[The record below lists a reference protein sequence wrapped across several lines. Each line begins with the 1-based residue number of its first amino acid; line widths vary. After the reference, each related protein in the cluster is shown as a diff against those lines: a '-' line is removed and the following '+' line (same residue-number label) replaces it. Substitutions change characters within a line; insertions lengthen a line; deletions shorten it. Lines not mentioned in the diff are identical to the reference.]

1 MTACRG
7 IRGATTADANTE
19 EAIHAATAELVQEL
33 IDANNLEEDSLAAVF
48 FTMTPDLNAAFPA
61 TAARKLAWPNAS
73 MIDMTQVVV
82 EGSLPRC
89 IRILILFNTDREPK
103 DLVFKYLKG
112 AKELRSS

>member
-19 EAIHAATAELVQEL
+19 EAIHAAATELVQAL
-33 IDANNLEEDSLAAVF
+33 IDANALEEDSLAAVF

-61 TAARKLAWPNAS
+61 TAARRLAWTKAPLLD
-73 MIDMTQVVV
+73 ITQVAV

-89 IRILILFNTDREPK
+89 IRILILVNTDKEPK
-103 DLVFKYLKG
+103 DLVYIYLKG
-112 AKELRSS
+112 AKDLRP